1 VPVLFCFNPGDALAA
16 AMLELAAGRITAG
29 ASRLTYGLAVLLLL
43 GFGALLATTLV
54 GVPVSAPFDTEVPG
68 TPGSVAVRGGWVV
81 FGPASC

>member
-1 VPVLFCFNPGDALAA
+1 VPALFYVIPGDALAA

-54 GVPVSAPFDTEVPG
+54 GV
-68 TPGSVAVRGGWVV
+68 R
-81 FGPASC
+81 